1 MVVTELRWV
10 ILSRNSPP
18 RQRSLVTSGYTP
30 FTTKH
35 TQCKRV
41 LTITATPSPTA
52 PHEPPVS
59 HISLPG
65 HLGRASAGER
75 TRQRHGLGCSRT
87 LLRPKRETRSMR
99 VEASVHGAP
108 RAESSLRPMAVAEI
122 LPAVRLPAPQ
132 REQGQQVF
140 PRLPLWSSQPR
151 GAQENKD
158 TGGKGESGRGERPA
172 WAVLSESAGWPRP
185 FARGAGV
192 AQPL

>member
-1 MVVTELRWV
+1 
-10 ILSRNSPP
+10 
-18 RQRSLVTSGYTP
+18 
-30 FTTKH
+30 
-35 TQCKRV
+35 
-41 LTITATPSPTA
+41 
-52 PHEPPVS
+52 
-59 HISLPG
+59 
-65 HLGRASAGER
+65 
-75 TRQRHGLGCSRT
+75 
-87 LLRPKRETRSMR
+87 
-99 VEASVHGAP
+99 
-108 RAESSLRPMAVAEI
+108 MAVAEI

-172 WAVLSESAGWPRP
+172 WAVFSESAGWPHP

>member
-18 RQRSLVTSGYTP
+18 RQRRLVTSGYTP

-52 PHEPPVS
+52 PPRTTCEP
-59 HISLPG
+59 
-65 HLGRASAGER
+65 HLSPWASWESVCRGKDETKAWAGMQQNFIASKEGNEVDASGGLSARSAKGRKQSAPD
-75 TRQRHGLGCSRT
+75 GC
-87 LLRPKRETRSMR
+87 
-99 VEASVHGAP
+99 G
-108 RAESSLRPMAVAEI
+108 EI